1 MSPEEEMRMK
11 ALELAVEL
19 RKRTANI
26 TGDLT
31 VRTAKKFEAYI
42 KWDQS

>member
-19 RKRTANI
+19 RKRTSNV
-26 TGDLT
+26 TGAVT
-31 VRTAKKFEAYI
+31 VLTAKKFEAYI
-42 KWDQS
+42 KGDQR